1 MNMKYLVI
9 DADGPRQTDT
19 IDDELR
25 HMVNDSDGDVIR
37 FENSN
42 FQQLVVDG
50 EEDDDGEMVWEDDR
64 WTTVGD

>member
-50 EEDDDGEMVWEDDR
+50 EEDDDGEMIWEDDR